1 MIMAGNNF
9 ITYAAVFLVVFV
21 PYLIVQT
28 FIGDGKKHSRPAAP
42 VGIPRLYRMLYPLL
56 AAFSANAGD
65 IMKTLRPAFC
75 KKLAEKLKIANIRI
89 DVSYVVS
96 AQIILATAL
105 GIAGMLFSLAMGLD
119 VLWLSAIP
127 SLCIFIGWV
136 YPATLVEKAAEERQ
150 ASIIKS
156 LPFAIDLI
164 SSAMRAGLGYSASV
178 RYYVSVSPK
187 EPPLTEE
194 FGAML
199 RQMEL
204 GKTRVEALEDM
215 AERVKIKEFTSFAGA
230 VIHGT
235 EVGASIV
242 ETMRIQGEEMRKARF
257 AIAERKAARA
267 PSLMVLPI
275 ALFIMPAFF
284 VMIGTPIYIRMQES
298 GVSAIF

>member
-164 SSAMRAGLGYSASV
+164 SSRGANTTAITATHTPGSADAP
-178 RYYVSVSPK
+178 RRR
-187 EPPLTEE
+187 
-194 FGAML
+194 L
-199 RQMEL
+199 RPRKS
-204 GKTRVEALEDM
+204 GRRSSARCCAKWSLE
-215 AERVKIKEFTSFAGA
+215 KP
-230 VIHGT
+230 
-235 EVGASIV
+235 AS
-242 ETMRIQGEEMRKARF
+242 K
-257 AIAERKAARA
+257 
-267 PSLMVLPI
+267 PSR
-275 ALFIMPAFF
+275 
-284 VMIGTPIYIRMQES
+284 TWQ
-298 GVSAIF
+298 SA